1 MSEILKERLLI
12 VSTTMSFFLLLLF
25 SIWFFSP
32 KTHLKIAYVRV
43 AVIIEKYHGTRE
55 AQRKLQTQTDSW
67 QANTDT
73 LKKAYQQLL
82 DSTVKAENGKLSQK
96 AKEFLQAKQYEFQ
109 NYANSAQQKT
119 QSEEQKLMGGVFKQ
133 INSYIEQ
140 YAKDN
145 GYDLILGTTNEGSLR
160 YGHKAIDI
168 TEDVTDALNKQYKK

>member
-1 MSEILKERLLI
+1 MSETLKDRLLI
-12 VSTTMSFFLLLLF
+12 ASIATSAFVLLLF

-43 AVIIEKYHGTRE
+43 SVIIEKYLGTRE

-67 QANTDT
+67 QANADT
-73 LKKAYQQLL
+73 LKKVYEQIV
-82 DSTVKAENGKLSQK
+82 DSTIKAENKNLSQK
-96 AKEFLQAKQYEFQ
+96 AKEFLQSKQYEFQ
-109 NYANSAQQKT
+109 NYADATRQKA

-133 INSYIEQ
+133 INSYVEQ

-145 GYDLILGTTNEGSLR
+145 GYDLILGTTNEGSLM

-168 TEDVTDALNKQYKK
+168 TDEVTDALNKQYKK